1 MVFLAPRL
9 PRLPLLL
16 LGLQSGH
23 RPPCFMENPSDG
35 NIFSH
40 SSTHS
45 GLLDSLRLFLFF
57 AIFEDGPSSLPPELP
72 LQMGRWVGG
81 RADGMGRDHVWGL
94 PFCR

>member
-1 MVFLAPRL
+1 
-9 PRLPLLL
+9 
-16 LGLQSGH
+16 
-23 RPPCFMENPSDG
+23 MENPSDG

-81 RADGMGRDHVWGL
+81 WADGMGRDHVWGL